1 MEAVDRSRALNEAAE
16 HYFQCGDQDSAQ
28 EVVDAAS
35 GLIRYYIRLYGGA
48 CDQDDLFQTGCL
60 ALMKALKNYQPEQQA
75 SFVTY
80 ASHCIMGEIRHM
92 VRKEASYYRPGCI
105 VELQFKVD
113 GIVEEYVRREGVPP
127 PVAYIARELNV
138 KTESVAE
145 VMRAGLVSFD
155 EIDTAKIHGL
165 TYESFHLPIE
175 DRLTLAQAARALSDL
190 QRKVLHM
197 LFYRNMSQRQVADEM
212 GISQRRVGRIKER
225 SLNIMRDELGD
236 KPPRKK

>member
-1 MEAVDRSRALNEAAE
+1 MEAVDRARTLNEAAE
-16 HYFQCGDQDSAQ
+16 RYSRCGDQDSAQ
-28 EVVDAAS
+28 EVVNAAS

-60 ALMKALKNYQPEQQA
+60 ALMKALKNYEPDQQV

-80 ASHCIMGEIRHM
+80 ASHCIMGEIRHL
-92 VRKEASYYRPGCI
+92 VRKEVSYYRPGCI

-113 GIVEEYVRREGVPP
+113 GIVEEYVRQEGVPP
-127 PVAYIARELNV
+127 SISYIARELNV

-165 TYESFHLPIE
+165 QYESFHLPIE
-175 DRLTLAQAARALSDL
+175 DKLTLAQAAHALSDL

-197 LFYRNMSQRQVADEM
+197 IFYRNMSQQQVADEM
-212 GISQRRVGRIKER
+212 GISQRKVSRIKASGLE
-225 SLNIMRDELGD
+225 IMRGELQDE
-236 KPPRKK
+236 PPQEK